1 MMKKSEGDRSLRF
14 RRHGRFFGKTCL
26 GKFGER
32 FLATRE
38 FWYLREHFGLVELSI
53 FAGLNVFP
61 QALKHKNDL
70 ILCLS

>member
-38 FWYLREHFGLVELSI
+38 FWYLREHFRLVELSI

>member
-14 RRHGRFFGKTCL
+14 RRHGRFFGKTFW
-26 GKFGER
+26 GKLGER
-32 FLATRE
+32 FLTSRE
-38 FWYLREHFGLVELSI
+38 CWYRREHFRLVELSI

-70 ILCLS
+70 ILRLS